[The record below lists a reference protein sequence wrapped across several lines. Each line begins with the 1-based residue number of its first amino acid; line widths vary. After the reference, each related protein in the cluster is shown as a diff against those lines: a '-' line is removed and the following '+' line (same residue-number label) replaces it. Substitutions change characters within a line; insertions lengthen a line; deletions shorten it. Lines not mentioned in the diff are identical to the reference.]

1 VLAVKAPELATP
13 LEFVVTVMAVPP
25 PVKVPLAPEPGA
37 VNVTDAPLTGFKK
50 LSFTVAVRAVDNAV
64 LMTVV
69 CDPPLVAV
77 IDAGAPAVFVRLKL
91 AEVAPVADAV
101 TL

>member
-1 VLAVKAPELATP
+1 LAVKIAEVATP
-13 LEFVVTVMAVPP
+13 LEFVVTVLVVPP
-25 PVKVPLAPEPGA
+25 PAKVPLAPDPGA
-37 VNVTDAPLTGFKK
+37 VNVTDAPLTGFEK
-50 LSFTVAVRAVDNAV
+50 LSFTVAVRAAEKAV
-64 LMTVV
+64 LMTAV

-77 IDAGAPAVFVRLKL
+77 IDAGAPAVFVRLKF